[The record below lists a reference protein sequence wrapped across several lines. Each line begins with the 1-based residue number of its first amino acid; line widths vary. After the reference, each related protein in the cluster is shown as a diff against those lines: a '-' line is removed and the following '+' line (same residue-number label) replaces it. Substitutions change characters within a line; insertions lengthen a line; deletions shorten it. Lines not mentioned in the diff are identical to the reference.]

1 MFFIRR
7 LFLFYFSLIFHI
19 VKYFCINFIID
30 QKLPSAFLSVLNKR
44 SFIFS
49 IILRFDFIVAMFY
62 NVVEI
67 NS

>member
-1 MFFIRR
+1 MHHIIRMLLEKR
-7 LFLFYFSLIFHI
+7 
-19 VKYFCINFIID
+19 INFIID
-30 QKLPSAFLSVLNKR
+30 KKLSSAFLSVLNKR
-44 SFIFS
+44 IFIFS